1 MVVRIPGKLRIWKWI
16 AGIIAC
22 ILVLL
27 SAVSWYYSVKLR
39 PMVTAEIK
47 ALVLNATDSLYRIEF
62 SDVRTNVIT
71 GNASLINVRV
81 IPDPAV
87 LKRLTAAK
95 KAPNNIYTL
104 KLRRLIIRGFHPML
118 LFQDK
123 TLHIDLIRL
132 DNPSVLMVNKQLDFN
147 ENKLPRPRKSP
158 YGYISQFLK
167 ELRVETIAFRD
178 IKFKYINANLPH
190 AEADSL
196 SNLNITLS
204 DWLIDKNSATDPSRL
219 YLLKDIAVN
228 INDYT
233 YATPD
238 SLYHININQL
248 DFKASTGK
256 LKIKK
261 FGLVPRY
268 PEMEFSKVAN
278 YAKDRYTISFNDI
291 NLDGIDFP
299 LYVLKQE
306 LLAKEMNLTN
316 GFVAVF
322 SNNAL
327 PAGALTEAPERVKK
341 GKYPHQLLQT
351 VKGLITVKK
360 LNLDNIHI
368 SYAAYDPE
376 SRERGVITF
385 ENTSGVI
392 TNATN
397 SARFK
402 AANPITEAKLT
413 SNLMGTGAMN
423 VNFKFD
429 LSAKDGAFAYS
440 GTLKNMEGKQLNRI
454 TRPLGMLEV
463 RSGFVHELKF
473 DVKANDS
480 VAKGKLDFRYEGLAV
495 NLFKREEGR
504 EKIVKRG
511 WLSFLANN
519 LVINTSNP
527 DYTGK
532 FVPAVINYKR
542 EPTASFFRF
551 IYRSLYEGIR
561 NSIGLTDA
569 KQEEIRVQVESF
581 HKMRS
586 DREKRR
592 ANRRKRELL
601 QSRKAP

>member
-1 MVVRIPGKLRIWKWI
+1 ML
-16 AGIIAC
+16 
-22 ILVLL
+22 
-27 SAVSWYYSVKLR
+27 
-39 PMVTAEIK
+39 TAEIK
-47 ALVLNATDSLYRIEF
+47 ELVLNATDSLYHIEF

-71 GNASLINVRV
+71 GNAALINVRIV
-81 IPDPAV
+81 PNADV
-87 LKRLTAAK
+87 LKRLTAEK
-95 KAPNNIYTL
+95 KAPNNVYTIR
-104 KLRRLIIRGFHPML
+104 LRRLMIRGFHPIL
-118 LFQDK
+118 LFRDK

-147 ENKLPRPRKSP
+147 EGKLPRPRKSP

-167 ELRVETIAFRD
+167 ELRVQTIAFKD
-178 IKFKYINANLPH
+178 IKFKYINANLPVP
-190 AEADSL
+190 EADSL
-196 SNLNITLS
+196 SNLNITLT
-204 DWLIDKNSATDPSRL
+204 DWLIDKNSATDPNRI

-248 DFKASTGK
+248 DFRASTGK

-268 PEMEFSKVAN
+268 AEMEFGKVAH
-278 YAKDRYTISFNDI
+278 YAKDRYTIAFNDI

-299 LYVLKQE
+299 LYILKQE

-316 GFVAVF
+316 GYVAVF
-322 SNNAL
+322 SDNTVGYYNT
-327 PAGALTEAPERVKK
+327 PGQPKRIKR

-368 SYAAYDPE
+368 SYAAFDPD

-397 SARFK
+397 SAKFK

-413 SNLMGTGAMN
+413 SNLMGRGSLA

-429 LSAKDGAFAYS
+429 LSAKDGAFAYA

-480 VAKGKLDFRYEGLAV
+480 VAKGRVDFRYEGLAI
-495 NLFKREEGR
+495 NLFKREEGE
-504 EKIVKRG
+504 EKIQKRG

-532 FVPAVINYKR
+532 FTPAIINYKR

-569 KQEEIRVQVESF
+569 KQEKIRVQVESF
-581 HKMRS
+581 RKMRS

-601 QSRKAP
+601 QRKKAP